1 VTGAVLRKELKVLW
15 ASPLP
20 YGLGALFHAT
30 LGVLG
35 WSQITS
41 RGQAV
46 FQPLVP
52 IAGFLLLLVAPI
64 LASRTFSD
72 EIRTGTLD
80 VLLAI
85 PVSRVRLVLGK
96 YFAVFLTMVAM
107 IAPAG
112 LFVLLLELYGAPDTG
127 PIVAGLAGLV
137 VLCAALSGVGVL
149 MSSLT
154 ASQPLAA
161 IGGLFA
167 VVVLW
172 FAHAGAD
179 AVAVGGFLG
188 GLSISERLRSFA
200 GGVLDL
206 SDIVFFISIVAVTLA
221 ASVVAVESRR
231 LR

>member
-1 VTGAVLRKELKVLW
+1 
-15 ASPLP
+15 
-20 YGLGALFHAT
+20 
-30 LGVLG
+30 
-35 WSQITS
+35 
-41 RGQAV
+41 
-46 FQPLVP
+46 
-52 IAGFLLLLVAPI
+52 
-64 LASRTFSD
+64 
-72 EIRTGTLD
+72 
-80 VLLAI
+80 
-85 PVSRVRLVLGK
+85 
-96 YFAVFLTMVAM
+96 
-107 IAPAG
+107 
-112 LFVLLLELYGAPDTG
+112 
-127 PIVAGLAGLV
+127 
-137 VLCAALSGVGVL
+137 
-149 MSSLT
+149 LT